1 MQPLLTGNYYIMAS
15 DKNNQQKN
23 SDGYRRNT
31 LLSAMNKPGDNIVV
45 LSKELKK
52 LAAFMHNTKS
62 ETNKPIATEVKETK
76 AEVTDNFSTIDSF
89 LESSGVVEASL
100 DDIIKSEGYNPDYFE
115 FVEDEISESTIDKQI
130 DSINSFLD
138 AVESGNFKKAE
149 EEIKSSDEEI
159 DSLEEEEYC
168 KPIEESFFTESL
180 AHIYIKQR
188 KYERALE
195 IIKCIS
201 LKNPEKNIYF
211 ADQIRFLEKLI
222 INVKP
227 E

>member
-1 MQPLLTGNYYIMAS
+1 MAS
-15 DKNNQQKN
+15 DKNRQQKN
-23 SDGYRRNT
+23 SDGYKRNT

-62 ETNKPIATEVKETK
+62 DSNRAYTVESSEQSTK
-76 AEVTDNFSTIDSF
+76 KQDNFSSIDSF
-89 LESSGVVEASL
+89 LESSGVTESSL
-100 DDIIKSEGYNPDYFE
+100 DDIIMSEGYNSDYFS
-115 FVEDEISESTIDKQI
+115 FSEDVLDEQPDKQI
-130 DSINSFLD
+130 DSINSFLE
-138 AVESGNFKKAE
+138 AVENGDFKKCE
-149 EEIKSSDEEI
+149 EQTENPDEDI
-159 DSLEEEEYC
+159 DNLEEEEYC

-195 IIKCIS
+195 IIKGIS

>member
-1 MQPLLTGNYYIMAS
+1 MSS
-15 DKNNQQKN
+15 DKNKQQKN
-23 SDGYRRNT
+23 SDGYKRNT
-31 LLSAMNKPGDNIVV
+31 LLSAMNKPGENIVV

-62 ETNKPIATEVKETK
+62 ETEKTNTEIHTEQKIKEQDK
-76 AEVTDNFSTIDSF
+76 FSTIDNF
-89 LESSGVVEASL
+89 LESSGVAESSL
-100 DDIIKSEGYNPDYFE
+100 DEIIMSEGYNSDYFTLS
-115 FVEDEISESTIDKQI
+115 EDVIEESSDKQI
-130 DSINSFLD
+130 ESINSFLD
-138 AVESGNFKKAE
+138 AVENGDFKKSE
-149 EEIKSSDEEI
+149 EETNSSDEDI
-159 DSLEEEEYC
+159 DNLEEEEYS

-195 IIKCIS
+195 IIKGIS

-222 INVKP
+222 INVKT

>member
-1 MQPLLTGNYYIMAS
+1 MAPA
-15 DKNNQQKN
+15 KNKKN
-23 SDGYRRNT
+23 SDGYKRNK
-31 LLSAMNKPGDNIVV
+31 LLSAMDKPGENITM

-52 LAAFMHNTKS
+52 LAAFMRNKNAE
-62 ETNKPIATEVKETK
+62 ETIIEEQIIEEQDIKTNSS
-76 AEVTDNFSTIDSF
+76 FSTIDSF
-89 LESSGVVEASL
+89 LEENGVEETSL
-100 DDIIKSEGYNPDYFE
+100 DDILKAEGYNSDYFS
-115 FVEDEISESTIDKQI
+115 VSDEIEETTTSDQI
-130 DSINSFLD
+130 SSINSFLD
-138 AVESGNFKKAE
+138 AVENGEFKNISE
-149 EEIKSSDEEI
+149 ECIEEGEEI
-159 DSLEEEEYC
+159 DNLEEEEYN
-168 KPIEESFFTESL
+168 KPLEEEFLTESL

-188 KYERALE
+188 KYQRALE

>member
-1 MQPLLTGNYYIMAS
+1 MAS
-15 DKNNQQKN
+15 NKNRQQKN

-62 ETNKPIATEVKETK
+62 ESDKVYNELPEPKIKK
-76 AEVTDNFSTIDSF
+76 DDKFSSIDNF
-89 LESSGVVEASL
+89 LESSGVTESSL
-100 DDIIKSEGYNPDYFE
+100 DDIIKSEGYNPDYFTFNE
-115 FVEDEISESTIDKQI
+115 EDISESTDKQI

-138 AVESGNFKKAE
+138 AVENGDFKKPE
-149 EEIKSSDEEI
+149 EETNNSEEI
-159 DSLEEEEYC
+159 IDNLEEEEYC
-168 KPIEESFFTESL
+168 KPIEESFYTESL

>member
-1 MQPLLTGNYYIMAS
+1 MAS
-15 DKNNQQKN
+15 DKNKQQKT

-31 LLSAMNKPGDNIVV
+31 LLSAMNKPGDNIVE

-62 ETNKPIATEVKETK
+62 DNNKSYSEPTTEQK
-76 AEVTDNFSTIDSF
+76 AIKQDKFSTIDDF
-89 LESSGVVEASL
+89 LESNGIEESSL
-100 DDIIKSEGYNPDYFE
+100 DDIIKSEGYNPDYFALNE
-115 FVEDEISESTIDKQI
+115 ELIPETADEQI
-130 DSINSFLD
+130 DSINSFLN
-138 AVESGNFKKAE
+138 AVEKGDFKKSEETQEESAE
-149 EEIKSSDEEI
+149 NI
-159 DSLEEEEYC
+159 DDLEEEEYC
-168 KPIEESFFTESL
+168 RPIEESFFTESL

-195 IIKCIS
+195 IIKGIS